1 MKLSSLFALFI
12 SITVLASACNEGS
25 RQSSTTANKVAQER
39 PALSSNAASS
49 AANASATR
57 LENEAGGASARVSY
71 AADAKSIA
79 PSDRRSKSYSPQAI
93 PKAPVPTFERKII
106 RNADLTLEADS
117 AEEAQHK
124 ITFIAESNGGYVVES
139 QQSSVNSRSSS
150 KDFVAMKLRVPSTR
164 FADVIDGIRKASK
177 RVVDE
182 TLKGEDV
189 SEEFV
194 DLESRIKA
202 KKTLEAQFQ
211 TIMKR
216 AYSVEDAL
224 SVQSEIGSVRE
235 EIEQLEGRRNFLADQ
250 SSFSTIS
257 VRIQTETSV
266 AANPNGFFS
275 QLSGAFNAGL
285 NAALVFIAWFVTLF
299 VALLPFALLIGL
311 PVYGLIRYFQKQRRR
326 ENFASEIAR
335 EEIGKD

>member
-1 MKLSSLFALFI
+1 MKLSNLFAFFI
-12 SITVLASACNEGS
+12 SIAVLTSACTEAS
-25 RQSSTTANKVAQER
+25 QELSTTKNGVAQER
-39 PALSSNAASS
+39 GAYSANAAVST
-49 AANASATR
+49 ANASAQHP
-57 LENEAGGASARVSY
+57 EKEAGFAANSVSVFT
-71 AADAKSIA
+71 DKLA
-79 PSDRRSKSYSPQAI
+79 PSDRRSKSYVPQAI

-150 KDFVAMKLRVPSTR
+150 KDFVAMKLRVPSSK
-164 FADVIDGIRKASK
+164 FESALDEIRKTSK

-202 KKTLEAQFQ
+202 KKALEAQFQ
-211 TIMKR
+211 AIMKR
-216 AYSVEDAL
+216 ANSVDDAL
-224 SVQSEIGSVRE
+224 SVQAEIGSVRE

-257 VRIQTETSV
+257 IRIQTETATA

-275 QLSGAFNAGL
+275 QLRGAFDTGL
-285 NAALVFIAWFVTLF
+285 NAALVFISWFVTLF
-299 VALLPFALLIGL
+299 VALLPFAILIGL
-311 PVYGLIRYFQKQRRR
+311 PLYGLIRYFQKRQRK
-326 ENFASEIAR
+326 ENFAREIAR
-335 EEIGKD
+335 EEIGNS